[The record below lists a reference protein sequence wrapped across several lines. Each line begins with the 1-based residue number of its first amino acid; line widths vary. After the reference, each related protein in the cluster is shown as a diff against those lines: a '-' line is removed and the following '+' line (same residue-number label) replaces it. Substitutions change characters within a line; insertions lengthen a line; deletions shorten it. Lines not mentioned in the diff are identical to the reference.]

1 MMPTT
6 KQVEMIVVH
15 SSNIEQIGYDQ
26 QRETLIV
33 QFAAG
38 RTYEYRNVSEETY
51 AELAHADSVGHA
63 FSVLIRSHPEKYP
76 YRKV

>member
-1 MMPTT
+1 MPIT
-6 KQVEMIVVH
+6 KQVEMIAVH

-38 RTYEYRNVSEETY
+38 RTYEYQNVSEETY
-51 AELAHADSVGHA
+51 AELARADSVGLA
-63 FSVLIRSHPEKYP
+63 FSVLIRSHPEKFP